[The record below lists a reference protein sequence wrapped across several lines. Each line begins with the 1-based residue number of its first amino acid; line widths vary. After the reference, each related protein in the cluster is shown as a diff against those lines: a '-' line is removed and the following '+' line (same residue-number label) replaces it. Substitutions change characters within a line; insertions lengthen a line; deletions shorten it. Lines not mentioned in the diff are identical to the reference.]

1 MDRQMIIM
9 KNSII
14 RGTIGMLND
23 ETRMERKEEAWNYLN
38 EVTNSFCLD
47 EIVQTLKV
55 KTYEELCEI
64 NIKMATFLKQ
74 NFVSNLP
81 FTSHLT
87 CETYK
92 SYGKYKGD

>member
-1 MDRQMIIM
+1 MDRQMMIM
-9 KNSII
+9 KNSLI
-14 RGTIGMLND
+14 RGTIGMFND
-23 ETRMERKEEAWNYLN
+23 ESRMERKEVARNYLN

-47 EIVQTLKV
+47 EIVQTLKN

-74 NFVSNLP
+74 NFVSNSP

-87 CETYK
+87 CDTYK

>member
-23 ETRMERKEEAWNYLN
+23 KTRMERKEEALNYLSV
-38 EVTNSFCLD
+38 VTNSIFQE
-47 EIVQTLKV
+47 EIIQSLKI
-55 KTYEELCEI
+55 KTYEELIEI
-64 NIKMATFLKQ
+64 NIKMATYLKQ
-74 NFVSNLP
+74 TPISQI
-81 FTSHLT
+81 SHLT
-87 CETYK
+87 CELYN

>member
-1 MDRQMIIM
+1 MMMM
-9 KNSII
+9 KNSLI

-23 ETRMERKEEAWNYLN
+23 ETRMEKKEEAKNYLN
-38 EVTNSFCLD
+38 EVTNSIFLD
-47 EIVQTLKV
+47 EIIQTLKI
-55 KTYEELCEI
+55 KSFEELCVI

-74 NFVSNLP
+74 NFISNLP
-81 FTSHLT
+81 LTSHLN

>member
-23 ETRMERKEEAWNYLN
+23 KTRMERKDEALNYLSG
-38 EVTNSFCLD
+38 VTNSILQE
-47 EIVQTLKV
+47 EIIQSLKI
-55 KTYEELCEI
+55 KTYEELIEI
-64 NIKMATFLKQ
+64 NIKMATYLKQ
-74 NFVSNLP
+74 TPISKI
-81 FTSHLT
+81 SYLT
-87 CETYK
+87 CECYN